1 MAIGKRAAMARL
13 PFTDL
18 LVLDL
23 TRHRAGPVASRF
35 FADWGAQVI
44 KIEAP
49 SDISDSMGGKREG
62 FDYQNLHR
70 NKQSLSLN
78 LKTPEGKSVFAKL
91 ALRADIVLESFRPD
105 VKHRLG
111 VDYQS
116 LRQLNSRIVC
126 GSISGFGQTGP
137 YAARPG
143 VDQIIQGMSGL
154 MSVTGLAGQGPVRA
168 GAAIA
173 DVSAGMVLVQGLLTA
188 LYDRERTGQGQWVH
202 TSLLESLVS
211 VLDFQ
216 AARWLRT
223 GDVPGQAG
231 NDHPTLM
238 PTGLFPTADGD
249 VNLAAAEDPKFAA
262 LCEILQ
268 LSRLPQDPDYSTVE
282 ARSTH
287 RQKLCAILA
296 EKTRTISSVEL
307 IEKLN
312 AVGVPCGPV
321 YSIGEAMQDEQMK
334 ALGMNIPVDHPQ
346 LGPFD
351 VLGQPLSLEGNGGRP
366 VARLHAPD
374 LGEHTDDILSNL
386 LGYENADIES
396 MRSRG
401 II

>member
-1 MAIGKRAAMARL
+1 MATL

-18 LVLDL
+18 LLLDL

-35 FADWGAQVI
+35 FADWGARVI

-49 SDISDSMGGKREG
+49 TDISDSMGGERAG

-78 LKTPEGKSVFAKL
+78 LKTDEGKAIFKKL
-91 ALRADIVLESFRPD
+91 ALRADIVLESFRPS
-105 VKHRLG
+105 VKYRLG
-111 VDYQS
+111 VDYDS
-116 LRQLNSRIVC
+116 LRQANPRIIC

-137 YAARPG
+137 YAERPA

-173 DVSAGMVLVQGLLTA
+173 DISAGMVLVQGILTA
-188 LYDRERTGQGQWVH
+188 LYHRERTGEGQWVQ

-238 PTGLFPTADGD
+238 PTGLFPTADGQ

-262 LCEILQ
+262 LCEVLQ
-268 LSRLPQDPDYSTVE
+268 LSHLLDDPDYRTVE
-282 ARSTH
+282 MRGAH
-287 RQKLCAILA
+287 RQKLSAILA
-296 EKTRTISSVEL
+296 EKTRAIASAALVD
-307 IEKLN
+307 KLN
-312 AVGVPCGPV
+312 AAGVPCGPV
-321 YSIGEAMQDEQMK
+321 YSIGEAMEDEQMK
-334 ALGMNIPVDHPQ
+334 SLGMNIPVDHPR
-346 LGPFD
+346 LGSFD
-351 VLGQPLSLEGNGGRP
+351 VLGQPLSLADKGSLAGNDGRP
-366 VARLHAPD
+366 SARLHAPD
-374 LGEHTDDILSNL
+374 LGENTDDILSKF
-386 LGYENADIES
+386 LGYEKATIEAL
-396 MRSRG
+396 RSRG
-401 II
+401 VI

>member
-1 MAIGKRAAMARL
+1 MAML

-18 LVLDL
+18 LLLDL

-44 KIEAP
+44 KVEAP
-49 SDISDSMGGKREG
+49 SDVSDSMGGRREG

-70 NKQSLSLN
+70 NKKSLSLN
-78 LKTPEGKSVFAKL
+78 LKTDEGKAIFRKL
-91 ALRADIVLESFRPD
+91 ASRADIVLESFRPS
-105 VKHRLG
+105 VKYRLG
-111 VDYQS
+111 VDYDS
-116 LRQLNSRIVC
+116 LRQANPRIIC

-137 YAARPG
+137 YAERPA

-173 DVSAGMVLVQGLLTA
+173 DISAGMVLVQGILTA
-188 LYDRERTGQGQWVH
+188 LYQRERTGQGQWIH

-216 AARWLRT
+216 VARFLRT

-262 LCEILQ
+262 LCEVLQ
-268 LSRLPQDPDYSTVE
+268 LPHLLRDPAYSSVE
-282 ARSTH
+282 ARSAN
-287 RQKLCAILA
+287 RQKLCAILS
-296 EKTRTISSVEL
+296 EKTRTIPSSEL

-312 AVGVPCGPV
+312 AAGVPCGPV
-321 YSIGEAMQDEQMK
+321 YSIGEAMQDEQMQS
-334 ALGMNIPVDHPQ
+334 LGMNIPVDHSK
-346 LGPFD
+346 LGPFEI
-351 VLGQPLSLEGNGGRP
+351 LGQPLSLEGSGGRP
-366 VARLHAPD
+366 GARFAAPD
-374 LGEHTDDILSNL
+374 LGEHSDEILST
-386 LGYENADIES
+386 LGYDRAAIGS

-401 II
+401 VI